1 MQDLIIRMKPMTN
14 FLVPQAKL
22 GFKRAQEP
30 TVGGLHGAQFPIKK
44 IVNYRVIQVK
54 CMITNQIISGSK
66 TVRDLYKILAW
77 SVLSAD
83 FVLPKSY
90 A

>member
-1 MQDLIIRMKPMTN
+1 MK
-14 FLVPQAKL
+14 FDL
-22 GFKRAQEP
+22 GF
-30 TVGGLHGAQFPIKK
+30 
-44 IVNYRVIQVK
+44 YRVIQVK